1 MEEGEKG
8 RPVGDGDKK
17 GLMKSRVLQAMQIR
31 FKRDVTERCIG
42 LSPKT
47 EYIIIEGGCK
57 LLRILLLFL
66 YCFCF
71 VFVLMCTTTR
81 VQVILLFQVMCV
93 TKFLLNQS
101 LSSSQSTRNSSSPA
115 HWLSPPRLPNH
126 VTRLVSANAN
136 LYMIISSLPDTPSL
150 RRSTEGGG
158 GV

>member
-42 LSPKT
+42 LSPET

-66 YCFCF
+66 YCFCVCIDVHYYKSTSYISF
-71 VFVLMCTTTR
+71 
-81 VQVILLFQVMCV
+81 
-93 TKFLLNQS
+93 
-101 LSSSQSTRNSSSPA
+101 SSY
-115 HWLSPPRLPNH
+115 
-126 VTRLVSANAN
+126 VC
-136 LYMIISSLPDTPSL
+136 D
-150 RRSTEGGG
+150 
-158 GV
+158 

>member
-42 LSPKT
+42 LSPET

-81 VQVILLFQVMCV
+81 VRYISF
-93 TKFLLNQS
+93 
-101 LSSSQSTRNSSSPA
+101 SSY
-115 HWLSPPRLPNH
+115 
-126 VTRLVSANAN
+126 VC
-136 LYMIISSLPDTPSL
+136 D
-150 RRSTEGGG
+150 
-158 GV
+158 